1 MNLQKIYLWLT
12 SYSLNISY
20 LFKNRLFFISIKNIK
35 NIFSMLGFYYKNN
48 NWHVEKLNNLLNFL
62 TLNKI
67 LFYLFNV
74 LSAYICIFYFNI
86 LEYHWFNIFELV
98 DIFDTFIGIGYY
110 IGQWII
116 EIINTIC
123 KKIFGIDIVQFV
135 YRQYIAITTKFYK
148 FLVYIKL
155 ASIWLKKQV
164 LFVNIK
170 YSLNLNYIFKYTYN
184 TYILKEI
191 NKTLNKK
198 ITQIT
203 HFIIPENPNSH
214 KYVYNLNAKNQ
225 TTLKLSVNQLSLKKN
240 NSNFLENNWE
250 LNIRSKKF
258 EKWMST
264 YVGNNKTNYL
274 FLYNLHN
281 KLNMISKDN
290 TYNLKFNLNGINKFN
305 QSIDP
310 TLINLKSLQDLMQI
324 LPLSTKYD
332 ILKFTKNSNF
342 KEFENLVTNA
352 SLITQKIRLQKYNKL
367 YTISES
373 KTGYFNKNN
382 QSNDQVKCF
391 INIKNYNNLSVNCD
405 LIYWNKFK
413 IKNLDQIKY
422 FFFFK

>member
-1 MNLQKIYLWLT
+1 
-12 SYSLNISY
+12 
-20 LFKNRLFFISIKNIK
+20 
-35 NIFSMLGFYYKNN
+35 
-48 NWHVEKLNNLLNFL
+48 
-62 TLNKI
+62 
-67 LFYLFNV
+67 
-74 LSAYICIFYFNI
+74 
-86 LEYHWFNIFELV
+86 
-98 DIFDTFIGIGYY
+98 
-110 IGQWII
+110 
-116 EIINTIC
+116 
-123 KKIFGIDIVQFV
+123 
-135 YRQYIAITTKFYK
+135 
-148 FLVYIKL
+148 
-155 ASIWLKKQV
+155 
-164 LFVNIK
+164 
-170 YSLNLNYIFKYTYN
+170 
-184 TYILKEI
+184 
-191 NKTLNKK
+191 
-198 ITQIT
+198 
-203 HFIIPENPNSH
+203 
-214 KYVYNLNAKNQ
+214 
-225 TTLKLSVNQLSLKKN
+225 
-240 NSNFLENNWE
+240 
-250 LNIRSKKF
+250 
-258 EKWMST
+258 MST

-405 LIYWNKFK
+405 LIY
-413 IKNLDQIKY
+413 
-422 FFFFK
+422 